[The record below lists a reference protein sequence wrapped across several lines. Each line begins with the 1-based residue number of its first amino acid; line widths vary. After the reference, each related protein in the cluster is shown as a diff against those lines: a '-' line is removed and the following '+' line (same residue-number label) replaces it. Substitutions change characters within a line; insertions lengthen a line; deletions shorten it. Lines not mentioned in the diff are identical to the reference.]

1 MQATPAPAALLL
13 VAAGGAAGSVAR
25 FLLTRALAG
34 ASAGFPVG
42 TLAINVAGSLL
53 LGVVLAAAPERPD
66 AAARLLVG
74 VGVCGGFTTFS
85 AFSAEVVALA
95 GRGAYARAALYAS
108 ASVVLGVLATVAGL
122 ALGRTL
128 AGPR

>member
-1 MQATPAPAALLL
+1 MRSALPDTLL
-13 VAAGGAAGSVAR
+13 VAAGGALGSVAR
-25 FLLTRALAG
+25 FLVTRALAG
-34 ASAGFPVG
+34 ASLDFPVG
-42 TLAINVAGSLL
+42 TLAINAAGSFL

-66 AAARLLVG
+66 GAVRLLVG

-95 GRGAYARAALYAS
+95 GRGAVGRAGAYAA
-108 ASVVLGVLATVAGL
+108 ASVGAGLVAVVAGL
-122 ALGRTL
+122 ALGRAL